1 MTPTKQREVNSTIM
15 KKFISFLVIL
25 LAYTIL
31 GAALVFGT
39 SNFGLGFGAENGADR
54 IRYAY
59 ALDRAGDIYFITD
72 NDGVKSLSAVDSS
85 GKRMFEKKLSAETF
99 GEHFYIGGIY
109 VEHDMNIYVTAYEY
123 DENTHFLTE
132 ASVHLFYE
140 DGTHVEELFRQ
151 PLWVSPEGSAK
162 PVSAF
167 SEDDDYVY
175 FSLTAGG
182 LCETFRVIKDHSEPA
197 EKIAEYDV
205 SALGA
210 VYGQLTLAGGS
221 VLTGSADGITVL
233 TADGARTIAGTGGGT
248 VFDRFW
254 SGIGLYYA
262 MDSATGTVHVIS
274 DNFTVSSVMD
284 GARAVDAAKGLTL
297 SDMSEVAVGITG
309 NILGIRRGA
318 SDTVYCGS
326 FSLMSELFED
336 SADKG
341 EMINIILSLAAVA
354 AAVLLLT
361 VLTWDFYIGILK
373 MRLSIL
379 FRQSLLIAML
389 MFVGLYSL
397 SYLFII
403 PQVER
408 IVTANYR
415 HEAQLIASSF
425 ETAMRGVLGAEENIT
440 PDAYHEFLARYGD
453 AVRDAA
459 REDSFTGD
467 DENARVN
474 LIEVKNGDAHL
485 IASGDLYPQG
495 YLAAHLLYGHDIDAV
510 LAEAAEGETSFV
522 SHDVDGQWLYLFRRV
537 SVDAT
542 ANPVYLSVGTRIS
555 GLSQAADDLGRMINL
570 FFVVGG
576 LIIIAFFMII
586 ENITA
591 GAVRKLKRAV
601 NSIASGKYA
610 TRADIHTGDEVEEL
624 SLAVNALAAHIVDK
638 TTSLEQLNR
647 SYYRFVPLAFLDH
660 LGETQIERVGK
671 SLHAKREMTT
681 MYLRFRF
688 SRSLTGLQP
697 QEIFHTI
704 NGVFELITPVV
715 ADHGGTAFNFT
726 SDGFNVIFP
735 ETEQALQAAIKI
747 HEDLAAHNAVQ
758 RASRKRTAELHIVLG
773 RDEVL
778 LGFVGDEHRM
788 EPTVVS
794 PAINESEEIEK
805 LCTDSAMY
813 IVATE
818 SAFRDLPQG
827 KYRSRCIGSY
837 ATGTSGAIR
846 LYDMFDGDPYAMIKL
861 KEQFMTRF
869 EAGVKL
875 FARQDYAGARAMFM
889 DIVKYA
895 HEDGVARNYMY
906 LAEHN
911 IGAEEKLVTYSVYKQ

>member
-1 MTPTKQREVNSTIM
+1 MTQDKETEVNNGIM

-25 LAYTIL
+25 LAFSIL

-39 SNFGLGFGAENGADR
+39 SNFGLGFGVQDGSER

-59 ALDRAGDIYFITD
+59 ALDRAGGIYYITD
-72 NDGVKSLSAVDSS
+72 TDGVKSLSAVDSS
-85 GKRMFEKKLSAETF
+85 GKRLFEKKLHEEAF

-123 DENTHFLTE
+123 DENTHFITE

-182 LCETFRVIKDHSEPA
+182 LCEAFRMTKDHSEPA
-197 EKIAEYDV
+197 EKVAEYDLT
-205 SALGA
+205 ALGS
-210 VYGQLTLAGGS
+210 VYGQLTLPGGS
-221 VLTGSADGITVL
+221 MLAGSADGITVFSE
-233 TADGARTIAGTGGGT
+233 DGARTVAGTGNGT

-262 MDSATGTVHVIS
+262 MDSATGTVYVIS
-274 DNFTVSSVMD
+274 DDFTVSSVMD
-284 GARAVDAAKGLTL
+284 GARTVDAGRGLTL

-318 SDTVYCGS
+318 SDTVYYGS
-326 FSLMSELFED
+326 FSLMSELFAD

-341 EMINIILSLAAVA
+341 EMINIVLALAAVA
-354 AAVLLLT
+354 VAVLLLT
-361 VLTWDFYIGILK
+361 VLTWDFYVGILK

-389 MFVGLYSL
+389 MFVGLYAL

-403 PQVER
+403 PQVEN

-425 ETAMRGVLGAEENIT
+425 EGAIRGVMDAEENVSSR
-440 PDAYHEFLARYGD
+440 AYHEFLARYGN
-453 AVRDAA
+453 AVRDADP
-459 REDSFTGD
+459 EDSFTGD
-467 DENARVN
+467 DESARVT
-474 LIEVKNGDAHL
+474 LIEVEDGEAHM

-495 YLAAHLLYGHDIDAV
+495 YLASGLLYGHDIDAV
-510 LAEAAEGETSFV
+510 LSDAAQGETFFISR
-522 SHDVDGQWLYLFRRV
+522 DVDGQWLYLFRPVTLR
-537 SVDAT
+537 ST
-542 ANPVYLSVGTRIS
+542 ANPVYLVVGTRIT
-555 GLSQAADDLGRMINL
+555 GLSQAADELGRMINM

-576 LIIIAFFMII
+576 LIIIAIFMII

-601 NSIASGKYA
+601 NSIAGGKYA

-624 SLAVNALAAHIVDK
+624 AIAVNALSAHIIDK

-681 MYLRFRF
+681 MYLRFSF
-688 SRSLTGLQP
+688 SRSLTGLEP

-704 NGVFELITPVV
+704 NAVFELITPIV

-726 SDGFNVIFP
+726 SDGFNAIFN

-747 HEDLAAHNAVQ
+747 HEDLASHNAVQ
-758 RASRKRTAELHIVLG
+758 RARRTRTTDLRIVLG

-778 LGFVGDEHRM
+778 LGFVGDDQRM

-794 PAINESEEIEK
+794 PAINESQEIET
-805 LCTDSAMY
+805 LCADSAMY

-818 SAFRDLPQG
+818 RAFRDLPQG
-827 KYRSRCIGSY
+827 KYRSRCIGNY
-837 ATGTSGAIR
+837 ATETSGAIR

-869 EAGVKL
+869 DAGIKL
-875 FARQDYAGARAMFM
+875 FTRGDYAGARTMFM

-911 IGAEEKLVTYSVYKQ
+911 IGAEEKLETYRIYRQ